1 MNKYPILIFCFILIG
16 LSVQAQKWQPG
27 HFTDSNG
34 NTSAGL
40 IRIDES
46 ARGPVKNEGFIEFK
60 QDKKAKEV
68 NISAS
73 GLQSFVMGKDSFVV
87 THAPQGQ
94 FWPRY
99 ELDFAKIVLEEDG
112 LKLYSTYS
120 EHSAEHYAGG
130 GGSGFSIG
138 IGGGTGFGSRNFGVG
153 VGGGVEIPLGGSHGG
168 SRDGYY
174 GGPVYYYGEN
184 TAEMKIITN
193 ENFADVM
200 TDIMGDEPDV
210 VNKIVAK
217 AYTLQNMDALVAY
230 FKQVQVARKSQNQ

>member
-1 MNKYPILIFCFILIG
+1 MNKYPVLIFCFVLIAI
-16 LSVQAQKWQPG
+16 SAQAQKWQLG
-27 HFTDSNG
+27 HFTDSKG
-34 NTSAGL
+34 NTSAGF

-46 ARGPVKNEGFIEFK
+46 ARGPVKNEGFIEYK

-68 NISAS
+68 KISAS
-73 GLQSFVMGKDSFVV
+73 GLQSFVMGRDSFVV

-99 ELDFAKIVLEEDG
+99 ELDFVKIVLDDD
-112 LKLYSTYS
+112 LKLYATYS

-138 IGGGTGFGSRNFGVG
+138 IGGGTGFGTRGFGVG
-153 VGGGVEIPLGGSHGG
+153 VGGGVEIPLGGSGAG
-168 SRDGYY
+168 RGGYY

-200 TDIMGDEPDV
+200 TDVMGDEPDV

-217 AYTLQNMDALVAY
+217 AYTLQNMDSLVAY
-230 FKQVQVARKSQNQ
+230 FKQVQAARRNQNQ